1 MAEEIQMTLLKKLL
15 MSRHLETHR
24 AFRLEYDKVARRL
37 DKRLIASAPGREQYG
52 RWLAGQVKT
61 KPSADRCR
69 VLEHMFPGR
78 TVAELLAPYDPE
90 KGTSVIPETPSDV
103 EEEAAT
109 NRRQVFQIGAATV
122 TAGLIDSVARG
133 PDQFDQILDTAS
145 VGDGRLRQLE
155 AEADGLGLRFIYS
168 PPASLLPETLTHI
181 SSVRDLLKSRQ
192 PLDAQRRLTRVG
204 AKLSM
209 VMAEILFA
217 TNEPTLARRWWST
230 AKRAADEAG
239 DRHLA
244 DVALAQS
251 TYLPTYIGTPNEVL
265 GQVMPRLEQ
274 APKATP
280 PIAMLWGFAAMA
292 YATLGKRDEFE
303 RAIDRSRNVLTRCDP
318 EAVKPGIFSYLPR
331 KHAFFEA
338 RGRADLGDADG
349 AGDAA
354 VQALGAYED
363 TAKTDPA
370 VVRFAYASALLKSGE
385 LEEACRL
392 AAKAIAT
399 MLDLNMNPTYPVM
412 IRAYDFDAM
421 IDRKAAGALVWLETL
436 ARAKSSGHGA
446 MPSTQIGI

>member
-1 MAEEIQMTLLKKLL
+1 MADEREMTLLKKLL

-24 AFRLEYDKVARRL
+24 AFRLEYDKVARKL

-52 RWLAGQVKT
+52 RWLAGRVKT
-61 KPSADRCR
+61 KPSADHCR

-90 KGTSVIPETPSDV
+90 KGTSDIPETPSDAQ
-103 EEEAAT
+103 EEAAT
-109 NRRQVFQIGAATV
+109 NRRKVFQLGAATMA
-122 TAGLIDSVARG
+122 AGLIDTVTRG
-133 PDQFDQILDTAS
+133 PDQLDQILDIST

-155 AEADGLGLRFIYS
+155 AEADALGLRFIYS
-168 PPASLLPETLTHI
+168 PPTSLLPETLTHI
-181 SSVRDLLKSRQ
+181 SSVRELLKSRQ

-217 TNEPTLARRWWST
+217 TNRPTLARRWWST
-230 AKRAADEAG
+230 AQRAADEAG
-239 DRHLA
+239 DRQLS
-244 DVALAQS
+244 DIALAQS

-265 GQVMPRLEQ
+265 DQVTPRLEQ
-274 APKATP
+274 ATKATP

-292 YATLGKRDEFE
+292 HATLGKRDEFE
-303 RAIDRSRNVLTRCDP
+303 RAIHRSRNVLTRCDP
-318 EAVKPGIFSYLPR
+318 DAVKLGIFSYLPR

-338 RGRADLGDADG
+338 RGRADLGDAEG

-392 AAKAIAT
+392 GAKAIAT
-399 MLDLNMNPTYPVM
+399 MLDLNMKPTYPVM
-412 IRAYDFDAM
+412 IRAYDFDAV
-421 IDRKAAGALVWLETL
+421 IDRKAAGALVWHETL
-436 ARAKSSGHGA
+436 ARAKNVEN
-446 MPSTQIGI
+446 STTTST